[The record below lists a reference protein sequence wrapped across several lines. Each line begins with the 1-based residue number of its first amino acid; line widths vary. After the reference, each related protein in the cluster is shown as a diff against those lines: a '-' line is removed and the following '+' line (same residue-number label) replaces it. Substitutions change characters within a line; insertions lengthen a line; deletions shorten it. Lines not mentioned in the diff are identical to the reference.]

1 MAIVK
6 VISHGKT
13 NAGTRRLLQYVL
25 DPKKTE
31 PHLCAVSGDYPDE
44 DITPQ
49 QVYREFQRVREMFG
63 KDRTGGRTYTH
74 GTVAFAPGEIAPEV
88 AAEFAQEFVAQVYP
102 DHQVLTAVHTDAD
115 HIHAH
120 FVVEPVSYT
129 DGTMLH
135 TSKHDLDRAKKL
147 CNEMC
152 KARGLSVAQ
161 KGRHADGKA
170 FADGEV
176 TVWSKNKWHQLA
188 EDPKNSHLV
197 QLAMAI
203 QDCSA
208 AAESREA
215 FCEMMEQEYGWK
227 VIWKDTK
234 KNLTFVNPDS
244 KRVRDTNLSKSFNLD
259 ISKEALQYEF
269 ARNSGKSLPTQSPAG
284 KAPAAAQTDRAL
296 GRREPLAER
305 ATEKSRRSGR

>member
-13 NAGTRRLLQYVL
+13 NADTRRLLQYVL

-215 FCEMMEQEYGWK
+215 FCEMMEQEYGWT

-234 KNLTFVNPDS
+234 KNLTFVNS
-244 KRVRDTNLSKSFNLD
+244 ENKRVRDTNLSKTFHLD

-284 KAPAAAQTDRAL
+284 KAPAAAQTDRAVR
-296 GRREPLAER
+296 RREPLAER
-305 ATEKSRRSGR
+305 TAGKGHRASR

>member
-1 MAIVK
+1 MAILK
-6 VISHGKT
+6 IISHGKT

-31 PHLCAVSGDYPDE
+31 SHLCAVSGDYPDA

-49 QVYREFQRVREMFG
+49 QVYQEFQRVRELFG
-63 KDRTGGRTYTH
+63 KDRSGGRTYTH
-74 GTVAFAPGEIAPEV
+74 GTVAFAPGEITAEA
-88 AAEFAQEFVAQVYP
+88 AAEFAQEFVERVYP

-120 FVVEPVSYT
+120 FVVEPVSYI

-135 TSKHDLDRAKKL
+135 TSKHDLERAKKL

-152 KARGLSVAQ
+152 QARGLSVAQ
-161 KGRHADGKA
+161 KGHHADGKA

-176 TVWSKNKWHQLA
+176 TVWDKNKWHLLL
-188 EDPKNSHLV
+188 EDLKNSHLV

-203 QDCSA
+203 QDCGA

-215 FCEMMEQEYGWK
+215 FCTLMEQEYGWS

-234 KNLTFVNPDS
+234 KNLTFVNADG

-269 ARNSGKSLPTQSPAG
+269 ARNSGKSLPAQSLTG
-284 KAPAAAQTDRAL
+284 KTTAAAQANRTPR
-296 GRREPLAER
+296 RREPLAEGDDTKKCR
-305 ATEKSRRSGR
+305 KSR

>member
-6 VISHGKT
+6 VLSHGKT

-49 QVYREFQRVREMFG
+49 KVYREFQRVREMFG

-74 GTVAFAPGEIAPEV
+74 GTVAFAPGEITPEA
-88 AAEFAQEFVAQVYP
+88 AAEFAQEFVEQVYP
-102 DHQVLTAVHTDAD
+102 DQQVLTAVHIDAD
-115 HIHAH
+115 HVHAH

-147 CNEMC
+147 CNQMC
-152 KARGLSVAQ
+152 QARGLSVAQ

-215 FCEMMEQEYGWK
+215 FCEMMEQEYGWT

-234 KNLTFVNPDS
+234 KNLTFVNPEN
-244 KRVRDTNLSKSFNLD
+244 KRVRDTNLSKTFNLD

-269 ARNSGKSLPTQSPAG
+269 ARNSGKQLPTQSPAG
-284 KAPAAAQTDRAL
+284 KAPAAAQADRAP
-296 GRREPLAER
+296 GRRESLAER
-305 ATEKSRRSGR
+305 ATEKRHRAGR